1 MFIRDIII
9 VRNIIIPRGI
19 SPVSTPT
26 WLSEIYDAISAS
38 ELVLHSRELPVVWLC
53 LTTRTSS
60 AYKLLGLTSQ
70 TKGNNFS
77 PFESQNTF
85 KSQNSFESLK
95 YNRIVILLFISDC
108 HYSWMIIRVTVMFW
122 VYNTVCNQSFKKL
135 NIDCTSIMIYLEIV
149 ENQVRFL
156 NVQKSFHK
164 KYGLWPGLPSEVFSR

>member
-26 WLSEIYDAISAS
+26 WLSEIYDTISAS

-60 AYKLLGLTSQ
+60 AYKLLGLTSR
-70 TKGNNFS
+70 TKGNNFC
-77 PFESQNTF
+77 PFESQNTCHNNF

-108 HYSWMIIRVTVMFW
+108 HYSWMIIRVTVMFS

-135 NIDCTSIMIYLEIV
+135 NIDCTSIMIYLEIG
-149 ENQVRFL
+149 ENQVSFL

-164 KYGLWPGLPSEVFSR
+164 KYGL